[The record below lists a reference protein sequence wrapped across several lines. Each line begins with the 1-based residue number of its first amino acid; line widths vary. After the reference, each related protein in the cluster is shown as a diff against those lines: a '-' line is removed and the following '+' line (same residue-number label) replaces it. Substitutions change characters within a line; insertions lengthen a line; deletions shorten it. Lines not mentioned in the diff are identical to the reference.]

1 MQLHRTLCITV
12 LLLYV
17 LGLVM
22 IFDTSSAEALDHS
35 LNEKTHQALFKQ
47 CLYGIL
53 GTAVSFSLF
62 RLGYKRLLQLSP
74 IILAVLT
81 FFLLCVF
88 IPGIGIKANGS
99 RRWVNLFGWSL
110 QPSEFVKYIAPVYF
124 IYCLSKVQGEIS
136 FRKFCSIGAI
146 LAIPMGLI
154 LLEPNNGTAGVLGTV
169 LAVVCFL
176 TRVPFR
182 FWALP
187 LLCIGLLGAVFAI
200 NMPYVAARI
209 QVYLHPEMDLRGK
222 GHQPY
227 QAKIAS
233 GSGGIFGKGISMSL
247 QKLSYLPEAQND
259 YIAAIFAEEYGF
271 VGVFILILTYTWLG
285 IIGFGIAVGSRDHSG
300 MCIAAVISFLITFQA
315 FLNLG
320 VVSGLIPSTG
330 LNLPFFSQGGSS
342 LIAHLAG
349 VGILMSVA
357 VEQKEARRAGV

>member
-22 IFDTSSAEALDHS
+22 IFNTSSAEALDHS
-35 LNEKTHQALFKQ
+35 LHEKTHQALFKQ
-47 CLYGIL
+47 CFYGVL
-53 GTAVSFSLF
+53 GLTASISLF
-62 RLGYKRLLQLSP
+62 RLGYQRLLELSP
-74 IILAVLT
+74 LILLGLT
-81 FFLLCVF
+81 VALLCVF

-99 RRWVNLFGWSL
+99 RRWVSIFGWSL
-110 QPSEFVKYIAPVYF
+110 QPSEFVKYVAPLYF
-124 IYCLSKVQGEIS
+124 IFCLLKIKGAIS
-136 FRKFCSIGAI
+136 FKKFFSICAVLG
-146 LAIPMGLI
+146 IPIGLI
-154 LLEPNNGTAGVLGTV
+154 LLEPNNGTAGVVVSV
-169 LAVVCFL
+169 LVVVCFL
-176 TRVPFR
+176 AKIPFR

-187 LLCIGLLGAVFAI
+187 LLCLAVVGALFAI
-200 NMPYVAARI
+200 NMPYVAGRI

-233 GSGGIFGKGISMSL
+233 GSGGIFGKGTSMSL

-271 VGVFILILTYTWLG
+271 VGILVLILTYTWLG
-285 IIGFGIAVGSRDHSG
+285 YIGFGIAMNAREVSG
-300 MCIAAVISFLITFQA
+300 MYVAAVIVFLMTFQA

-349 VGILMSVA
+349 IGVLMSVA
-357 VEQKEARRAGV
+357 TERRVVCD